1 MLLKPSLSR
10 KDIEELEEVKATR
23 ATEIMNLCRE
33 NFGGSISYRR
43 DRITTRSYFS
53 FNGEDYDRWLK
64 SIGGK

>member
-1 MLLKPSLSR
+1 MLLKPSLCR

-23 ATEIMNLCRE
+23 AAEIMNLCRK

-43 DRITTRSYFS
+43 DRITTRSYFA
-53 FNGEDYDRWLK
+53 FNGEDYDRFLK